1 MKQLPAIFMAVAL
14 MMFGLT
20 NVASADHGGV
30 CGNQLGVALV
40 DMDGTP
46 VGVVDF
52 VCTTN
57 SINVEVVADEGF
69 VLLETIA
76 DLVSVGAA
84 GKCDRAGYVNPAGN
98 PRMGTGDASESA
110 EFTRGSRVIGNVM
123 PISIQG
129 TGETAYKCVVVEV
142 FLFNDGKVEGF
153 PKRLNAY
160 NFGFDLDFDGPSPH
174 MYRTF
179 KMGFGNPH

>member
-20 NVASADHGGV
+20 NVASADHVCVNQPGV
-30 CGNQLGVALV
+30 NLV
-40 DMDGTP
+40 DKDGAI
-46 VGVVDF
+46 VGEINF
-52 VCTTN
+52 VCTHT
-57 SINVEVVADEGF
+57 SIDVEVVADQGF

-84 GKCDRAGYVNPAGN
+84 GRCDRAGYVNPAGN

-142 FLFNDGKVEGF
+142 FFVQRRESR
-153 PKRLNAY
+153 RL
-160 NFGFDLDFDGPSPH
+160 PQ
-174 MYRTF
+174 TV
-179 KMGFGNPH
+179 